1 MDTATTTTLLAVA
14 RITRAM
20 TYDSP
25 TRQIE
30 WLIDRI
36 AERGC
41 AE

>member
-1 MDTATTTTLLAVA
+1 MDTATTTAPLAVA

-25 TRQIE
+25 TRLIE

-36 AERGC
+36 AERGS
-41 AE
+41 AG

>member
-1 MDTATTTTLLAVA
+1 MDAATTTAPLAVA

-25 TRQIE
+25 TRLIE

-36 AERGC
+36 AERGY
-41 AE
+41 AG

>member
-1 MDTATTTTLLAVA
+1 MDRATTTAPLAVA

-25 TRQIE
+25 TRLIE

-36 AERGC
+36 AERGY
-41 AE
+41 AG